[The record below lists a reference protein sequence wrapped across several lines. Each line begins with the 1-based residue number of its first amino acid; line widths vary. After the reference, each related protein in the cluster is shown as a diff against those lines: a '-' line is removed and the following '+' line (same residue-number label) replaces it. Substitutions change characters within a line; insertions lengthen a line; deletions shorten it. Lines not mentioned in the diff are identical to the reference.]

1 MSSKQRRIEKKR
13 ANIKARKD
21 HIASKNDS
29 NNSNRS
35 KTRNKTLE
43 RINNDENKAKER
55 LNKIERTFNETI
67 AKASAMI
74 KKVQS
79 KYDINDDDD
88 NVASK
93 LIYNSI
99 ITKIGQVVNQFKPIT
114 RVYNTINEDINL
126 ENLKSSIN
134 VDEFDFSLYNYEEQ
148 ITDNDLKTINDN
160 HNLELTTDVDN
171 WSLGEL
177 QLLDMFIVNGMHEYY
192 GLGQNSQFEKNYIQ
206 AGKLMALDS
215 KPLDDLNKIVEEE
228 IERGNNDAARTYD
241 LIWYRFEAMKAE
253 RFDNSDKIKREQT
266 LNKHTKTSNRSPQE
280 RKRIRNK

>member
-35 KTRNKTLE
+35 KTRKKALE

-67 AKASAMI
+67 ANASAII

-79 KYDINDDDD
+79 KYDINDDD
-88 NVASK
+88 NVAGK

-114 RVYNTINEDINL
+114 RIYNTINEDINL

-134 VDEFDFSLYNYEEQ
+134 VDAFDFSLYNFEEQ
-148 ITDNDLKTINDN
+148 ITDNDLKSINDN
-160 HNLELTTDVDN
+160 HNTDLTTDIDN

-206 AGKLMALDS
+206 AGELIGLDS

-241 LIWYRFEAMKAE
+241 LIWYRFEDMKAE
-253 RFDNSDKIKREQT
+253 RFDNSDKIKRQRA
-266 LNKHTKTSNRSPQE
+266 LNKHTKTTNRSPQE